1 MIKEKFFTEEEEE
14 EVELLNQKKLLGKN
28 SILKYDEEFLF
39 LEKDEEIEPI
49 KIKKNVDKKELK
61 IENIFIIENVIKIKN
76 DFVDFHKEDIES
88 LNKEKHKKLKE
99 CIMEV
104 IKNNVSTY
112 YSEDSEKIKELES
125 KGYLIRLDNIN
136 ININNYYTKEFKTG
150 RFYKYI
156 YFYLF

>member
-1 MIKEKFFTEEEEE
+1 MIKEKFFTEEE
-14 EVELLNQKKLLGKN
+14 EVELLNQKKLIGKN
-28 SILKYDEEFLF
+28 SILKHDEEFLF

-99 CIMEV
+99 CIMKV